1 MKSLG
6 FVEVTGVVAAIDALD
21 IMCKSANVSLVSWE
35 RKLGGRLVTLIIT
48 GDVSAVT
55 SAIENAKAQCIKRP
69 CASAVIANPHSET
82 LRLAELSAK
91 RLEKDKGGSQ
101 STPEEKPATEESAP
115 TKAPVKE
122 EAPVKEAA
130 VPEAQ
135 PSANEAPAIE
145 STERKP
151 AAKKAPAR
159 KPSAKRKKRD
169 DEDDVWHESP
179 TGW

>member
-69 CASAVIANPHSET
+69 CAAAVIANPHSET

-101 STPEEKPATEESAP
+101 STPEQKPVEAAPAPEQASVTEAVIEEQVSA
-115 TKAPVKE
+115 E
-122 EAPVKEAA
+122 EAPAAEAERNEHAQGGVSLDGVSDLLVKGGGVEDGLCLY
-130 VPEAQ
+130 
-135 PSANEAPAIE
+135 S
-145 STERKP
+145 R
-151 AAKKAPAR
+151 KKAL
-159 KPSAKRKKRD
+159 D
-169 DEDDVWHESP
+169 
-179 TGW
+179 